1 MKQILSLALVA
12 LLVTVAGAQT
22 TWKLDKSHSNV
33 KFTVTHL
40 VIAEV
45 EGRFTDFDATIT
57 HTREDLTDAKVEAT
71 IKTASINTDNERRDG
86 HLKSD
91 DFLNAGKFPEMKFT
105 SSKMEKTDKDTYKIH
120 GDLTI
125 RDVTKPVVL
134 ETRFMGTI
142 KDARGTTKAGF
153 RATTTIDRFEF
164 GTTWNAAI
172 ESGALVVGKEIEI
185 TLLME
190 FNQASSNSE
199 PGTK

>member
-1 MKQILSLALVA
+1 MKHILSLAFVV
-12 LLVTVAGAQT
+12 LLVSSAVAQT
-22 TWKLDKSHSNV
+22 SWKLDKSHSNV
-33 KFTVTHL
+33 KFAVTHL

-57 HTREDLTDAKVEAT
+57 HTNEDLTDAKIEAT
-71 IKTASINTDNERRDG
+71 IKTASINTDSERRDN

-91 DFLNAGKFPEMKFT
+91 DFFNAEKFPELKFVST
-105 SSKMEKTDKDTYKIH
+105 KMEKTGDKTYKIH

-134 ETRFMGTI
+134 DTKFMGTI

-164 GTTWNAAI
+164 GTTWSAAI

-190 FNQASSNSE
+190 FNQINSGIE